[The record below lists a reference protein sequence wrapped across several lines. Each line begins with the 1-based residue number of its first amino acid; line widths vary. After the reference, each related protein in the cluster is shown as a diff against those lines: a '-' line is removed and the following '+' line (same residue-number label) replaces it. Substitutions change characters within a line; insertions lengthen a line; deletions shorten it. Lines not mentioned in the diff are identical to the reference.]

1 VVVVGGGFGGLRA
14 VRALA
19 RAPVQV
25 TLLDRRNFHLF
36 QPLLYQV
43 ATGGLSPAN
52 IAAPLRGVLKRQR
65 NARVLLA
72 EVTDFDVAGHSV
84 LLAGGRVEYDTLIV
98 ATGARHS
105 YFGNDDW
112 ERLATGLK
120 TVEDATEIRRRVL
133 LAFEK
138 AESTADAAERAA
150 WLTFV
155 IVGGGPTGVE
165 LAGTIGEL
173 AHQTLRRN
181 FRSIDPASARILLI
195 EAAERILLVYPPSLA
210 AKAAAALGRLGVLV
224 RTKTTVTGIRDDA
237 VTVRSGDGSE
247 TIPAR
252 TVLWA
257 AGVEASP
264 LGRRLVAAAGGVAAA
279 RGAPAG
285 ASATG
290 SAATGAAATGAAT
303 GAAATDRAGRIVV
316 GPDLT
321 LPGHP
326 EIFVI
331 GDLALA
337 HDADGRPLPGVA
349 PVAIQEGRYVGRLIM
364 ARLRGRT
371 LPPFRYRHLG
381 TMATIGRAA
390 AVAEIGWL
398 RLHGYPA
405 WLAWLFLHL
414 MELVQFENRVLV
426 FLQWTWNYITRNR
439 SARLITG
446 GPAGPRE

>member
-1 VVVVGGGFGGLRA
+1 
-14 VRALA
+14 
-19 RAPVQV
+19 
-25 TLLDRRNFHLF
+25 
-36 QPLLYQV
+36 
-43 ATGGLSPAN
+43 
-52 IAAPLRGVLKRQR
+52 
-65 NARVLLA
+65 
-72 EVTDFDVAGHSV
+72 
-84 LLAGGRVEYDTLIV
+84 
-98 ATGARHS
+98 
-105 YFGNDDW
+105 
-112 ERLATGLK
+112 
-120 TVEDATEIRRRVL
+120 
-133 LAFEK
+133 
-138 AESTADAAERAA
+138 
-150 WLTFV
+150 
-155 IVGGGPTGVE
+155 
-165 LAGTIGEL
+165 
-173 AHQTLRRN
+173 
-181 FRSIDPASARILLI
+181 
-195 EAAERILLVYPPSLA
+195 
-210 AKAAAALGRLGVLV
+210 
-224 RTKTTVTGIRDDA
+224 
-237 VTVRSGDGSE
+237 
-247 TIPAR
+247 
-252 TVLWA
+252 
-257 AGVEASP
+257 
-264 LGRRLVAAAGGVAAA
+264 VAAAGGVAAA